1 MEEYLYISHQWWQM
15 IHLTDRILIESSSD
29 ILPIIV
35 QLYDQLS
42 TQVDY
47 L

>member
-1 MEEYLYISHQWWQM
+1 M
-15 IHLTDRILIESSSD
+15 IHLGDRILILSSSN
-29 ILPIIV
+29 IPPIIV